1 MFKRNITLS
10 ILSVFLFTFTLSIN
24 AGAEVSSDELAMF
37 VKAADKVQEI
47 EDKAEVD
54 MIGAINGQGLN
65 MDRYI
70 ELVNMDNVKDAVS
83 QEEYEKFSA
92 AKSAID
98 GIKTEMEQKQLEA
111 IKSAGLDV
119 NRYREIA
126 EAASEDPE
134 LARKINAM
142 MQN

>member
-10 ILSVFLFTFTLSIN
+10 ILSVFLFTFALSIN
-24 AGAEVSSDELAMF
+24 AGAEVSGDELAMF

-54 MIGAINGQGLN
+54 MVSAINGQGLN

-70 ELVNMDNVKDAVS
+70 ELVNMENVKDAVS
-83 QEEYEKFSA
+83 QEEYDKYTT
-92 AKSAID
+92 AKNKID

-134 LARKINAM
+134 LAQKINGM